1 MDGNEMIAGAG
12 GGGGHRP
19 LVVRMF
25 ESVVQVEHV
34 PEVVAKM
41 AEEIYQTSALKMLR

>member
-12 GGGGHRP
+12 GGGHRLQEP

-34 PEVVAKM
+34 PEVVA
-41 AEEIYQTSALKMLR
+41 EEIYQTSALKMLR

>member
-1 MDGNEMIAGAG
+1 M
-12 GGGGHRP
+12 GGHRLQEP